1 MAYSAEINRRRP
13 ALLMLLIDQSYS
25 MEEAWAGTGASKAQ
39 ALAEAVNTTLN
50 NAIALC
56 SKGTER
62 IYDYFEVC
70 ALGYGVDVRL
80 QLPGAAAHR
89 PILTIGELG
98 RGPKRVESRV
108 GQTVDHTGR
117 RVQVEKPFPVWIEP
131 VAGGMTPMT
140 GAFRAAEPI
149 VAAWCADHPSSYPPL
164 VVNITDGESTDGDPT
179 VTAKRIAAIGTDDGA
194 SLIFNIHLSG
204 TEQRSF
210 SYPSTSAALPDS
222 NADMLFGMS
231 SPLPPAMFEA
241 ARGTGVQLDTGARG
255 FLYNADATSVFDF
268 LDLGT
273 RAVTPTGLKELT
285 SGIRAIES

>member
-25 MEEAWAGTGASKAQ
+25 MREAWAGTGASKAQ

-50 NAIALC
+50 NAVALC

-70 ALGYGVDVRL
+70 VLGYGVDVGFE
-80 QLPGAAAHR
+80 LPGASASH
-89 PILTIGELG
+89 PVLTIGDLG
-98 RGPKRVESRV
+98 RGPMRVEKRPSL
-108 GQTVDHTGR
+108 TVDYSGR
-117 RVQVEKPFPVWIEP
+117 QVQVENPFPVWVEP
-131 VAGGMTPMT
+131 FADGMTPMT

-149 VAAWCADHPSSYPPL
+149 VAAWCDDHPTSYPPL

-179 VTAKRIAAIGTDDGA
+179 VAAKRIAALGTEDGA
-194 SLIFNIHLSG
+194 ALIFNVHLSG

-210 SYPSTSAALPDS
+210 AYPSRSSALPDS

-231 SPLPPAMFEA
+231 SPLPPTMFA
-241 ARGTGVQLDTGARG
+241 AAQAGGARLEQGARG
-255 FLYNADATSVFDF
+255 FLYNADATSVFNF

-273 RAVTPTGLKELT
+273 RAVTPTGLKELG
-285 SGIRAIES
+285 SGVRAIEG